1 MVTSMTGYGKATKDL
16 GSTKITVQIKSLNSK
31 GMDLNVK
38 LPSIYR
44 EKELE
49 VRSML
54 SNLLQRGK
62 VDLILTTENQDDS
75 SRLSINTKL
84 FKSHYHT
91 LKKLKT
97 ELGDTDPSDLIRLVC
112 GLPEVMVTETKE
124 LDESEWKEVLEV
136 IKDAVKEMEAF
147 RQQEGDT
154 LKEEFTLRVTTISQL
169 LEDVKLYEEDRIKTV
184 RERIT
189 KHLDE
194 LISAD
199 NYDKD
204 RLEQELVFYMEKFDV
219 TEEKVRLKG
228 HCEYFIETMNEE
240 GAQGKKLGFISQEMG
255 REINTLGSKANDSN
269 IQKLVVAM
277 KDELEKIKEQVL
289 NTL

>member
-1 MVTSMTGYGKATKDL
+1 MITSMTGYGKATKDL

-38 LPSIYR
+38 LPSLYR

-62 VDLILTTENQDDS
+62 VDMILTNESQEEV
-75 SRLSINTKL
+75 SRLSINKEL
-84 FKSHYHT
+84 FKSHYT
-91 LKKLKT
+91 SLKNLKE

-112 GLPEVMVTETKE
+112 GLPDVMVTETKE
-124 LDESEWKEVLEV
+124 LDENEWPEVLCV
-136 IKDAVKEMEAF
+136 IKDAVKALEDF
-147 RQQEGDT
+147 RKQEGYI
-154 LKEEFTLRVTTISQL
+154 LKEEFTLRVNTIAQL
-169 LEDVKLYEEDRIKTV
+169 LEDVKQFEEDRIKTV
-184 RERIT
+184 RDRIT
-189 KHLDE
+189 KHLEE

-228 HCEYFIETMNEE
+228 HCEYFISTMNEE

>member
-1 MVTSMTGYGKATKDL
+1 MITSMTGYGKATKDL

-38 LPSIYR
+38 LPSLYR

-62 VDLILTTENQDDS
+62 VDMMLTNESQEEV
-75 SRLSINTKL
+75 SRLSINKEL
-84 FKSHYHT
+84 FKSHYT
-91 LKKLKT
+91 SLKNLKE

-112 GLPEVMVTETKE
+112 GLPDVMVTETKE
-124 LDESEWKEVLEV
+124 LDENEWPEVLSV
-136 IKDAVKEMEAF
+136 IKDAVKALEAF
-147 RQQEGDT
+147 RKQEGDI
-154 LKEEFTLRVTTISQL
+154 LKEEFTIRVNTIAQL
-169 LEDVKLYEEDRIKTV
+169 LEDVKQFEEDRIKTV
-184 RERIT
+184 RDRIT
-189 KHLDE
+189 KHLEE

-228 HCEYFIETMNEE
+228 HCEYFISTMNEE

>member
-31 GMDLNVK
+31 GIDLNVK
-38 LPSIYR
+38 LPSLYR

-62 VDLILTTENQDDS
+62 IDMMLTAENQDETS
-75 SRLSINTKL
+75 KLSINKEL
-84 FKSHYHT
+84 FKSHYT
-91 LKKLKT
+91 ALKQLKAD
-97 ELGDTDPSDLIRLVC
+97 LGDTDPSDLIRLVC
-112 GLPEVMVTETKE
+112 GLPDVMVTETKE
-124 LDESEWKEVLEV
+124 LDENEWKEVLAV
-136 IKDAVKEMEAF
+136 IKDAVNALEEF
-147 RQQEGDT
+147 RQQEGDI
-154 LKEEFTLRVTTISQL
+154 LKDEFTLRVNTIAQL

-228 HCEYFIETMNEE
+228 HCDYFISTMNED

-269 IQKLVVAM
+269 IQKLVVGM

>member
-31 GMDLNVK
+31 GIDLNVK
-38 LPSIYR
+38 LPSLYR

-62 VDLILTTENQDDS
+62 IDMMLTAENQDETS
-75 SRLSINTKL
+75 KLSINKEL
-84 FKSHYHT
+84 FKSHYT
-91 LKKLKT
+91 ALKQLKAD
-97 ELGDTDPSDLIRLVC
+97 LGDTDPSDLIRLVC
-112 GLPEVMVTETKE
+112 GLPDVMVTETKE
-124 LDESEWKEVLEV
+124 LDENEWKSIMEV
-136 IKDAVKEMEAF
+136 IKEAVKQLELF
-147 RQQEGDT
+147 RQQEGDV
-154 LKEEFTLRVTTISQL
+154 LKEEFTLRVSTIAQL

-228 HCEYFIETMNEE
+228 HCDYFISTMNED

-269 IQKLVVAM
+269 IQKLVVGM